1 MKRRLTCL
9 LLALILLLG
18 MLPSVCAASDEAQ
31 TAADALHTLGLF
43 NGTGSN
49 ADGTPI
55 YDLDRTPT
63 RHEAVTMLVRLL
75 GKESDAKY
83 GKWELPFTDV
93 DAWAKPY
100 VGYAYA
106 NGLTAGTGAATYSGG
121 ASVTSAQYITFVLRA
136 LGYTSGVDFEWD
148 RAWELS
154 DEIGLTDGRYDA
166 STTVFTRGDVALISY
181 RALSLCL
188 KDTDTP
194 LSATLTAS
202 RTLDGYWHI
211 NHETDVS
218 FIEEVRYYSGNTYA
232 SATICTLKD
241 TGLYYYSYE
250 EGTFSITNGV
260 MDYTELSV
268 SYYYFADGKTTYSEI
283 ARSGRFDFTWNET
296 SFAVSS
302 YSELPAW
309 TYDCAEVYPDAE
321 KLFHEIKDFI
331 DEKVPKTTQPNQP
344 TGSTTGASDHAS
356 LAAADFRAIRAA
368 YSEATPNC
376 AYVYEYTNANGE
388 QVVLVYVSYKII
400 TNWNK
405 LILHNRT
412 TGATIEDPAK
422 YYDKQADR
430 AWGASRSQYLTL
442 ENEVLSNQQQML
454 KAMVS
459 ILKGQGNTFGGT
471 YVDAQTLA
479 Q

>member
-1 MKRRLTCL
+1 MKRRLLCL
-9 LLALILLLG
+9 LLALVLLLS
-18 MLPSVCAASDEAQ
+18 MLPAVYAASDEAQ

-43 NGTGSN
+43 NGTGTN

-75 GKESDAKY
+75 GMESDAKY

-106 NGLTAGTGAATYSGG
+106 NGLTAGTGASTYSGG
-121 ASVTSAQYITFVLRA
+121 ASVTAAQYITFVLRA

-154 DEIGLTDGRYDA
+154 DQIGLTDGRYNA
-166 STTVFTRGDVALISY
+166 STSVFTRGDVALISY
-181 RALSLCL
+181 RALSVCL

-211 NHETDVS
+211 NHETDAS
-218 FIEEVRYYSGNTYA
+218 FIEEVLHFSGNTYA
-232 SATICTLKD
+232 TATICTRKD
-241 TGLYYYSYE
+241 TGLYYYSYL

-260 MDYTELSV
+260 MDYTERSTAH
-268 SYYYFADGKTTYSEI
+268 YYFQDEKATYDEI
-283 ARSGRFDFTWNET
+283 ARSGSTGFTWNGT
-296 SFAVSS
+296 SFTTQNGD
-302 YSELPAW
+302 LPAW
-309 TYDCAEVYPDAE
+309 TYDCAEIYPDAE
-321 KLFHEIKDFI
+321 KLFYEIKDFVN
-331 DEKVPKTTQPNQP
+331 EKVSTMTQPSQP
-344 TGSTTGASDHAS
+344 TGSTTDTSDHAS
-356 LAAADFRAIRAA
+356 LAAADFRVIRAT
-368 YSEATPNC
+368 YSQATPNC
-376 AYVYEYTNANGE
+376 AYVYEYTNLNGE
-388 QVVLVYVSYKII
+388 QVVLVYVSYKIT

-412 TGATIEDPAK
+412 TGATIQDPVK

-430 AWGASRSQYLTL
+430 AWGPSRVRYLDL
-442 ENEVLSNQQQML
+442 ETEVLGYEQQML

>member
-202 RTLDGYWHI
+202 RTLDGYWHTKREFD
-211 NHETDVS
+211 NS
-218 FIEEVRYYSGNTYA
+218 FLEEVLYFSGNTYA
-232 SATICTLKD
+232 RTAISTMKD
-241 TGLYYYSYE
+241 TGLYYYSYL

-260 MDYTELSV
+260 MDYTELSTAH
-268 SYYYFADGKTTYSEI
+268 YYFESGKTDYSEF
-283 ARSGRFDFTWNET
+283 ARSGRFDFTWNGT
-296 SFAVSS
+296 SFTTQ
-302 YSELPAW
+302 YSDLPAW

-344 TGSTTGASDHAS
+344 TGSTTGASDHTS

-459 ILKGQGNTFGGT
+459 ILKGHGNTFGGT